1 MSKAKI
7 LDGRPIAERILDDI
21 NLRSKKL
28 HARGITPTVAVIL
41 VGNDSAS
48 QIYIKAKKKIAHR
61 VGIDFLFYHLP
72 AGEQTELE
80 QLLIALHLDPSVHGI
95 VLQLPLPSGLSIEKG
110 LKFLDKTKDIDALNS
125 DSNFSPPTA
134 AAVVELLN
142 YYHIDYCQKQVA
154 IVGHG
159 VLVGRPL
166 ARMLAARDAKVN
178 VYDCATKNI
187 AAKVQRAKIIVSA
200 TGQPRLIDGEYA
212 SRGQAIIDVGCARD
226 DATNQIIGDVDREA
240 VEGTVDAITPRVGGV
255 GPITVALL
263 MKNVII
269 AAEKQNNF

>member
-1 MSKAKI
+1 MAKAKI
-7 LDGRPIAERILDDI
+7 LDGRPIAELILNDVS
-21 NLRSKKL
+21 LRSKKL
-28 HARGITPTVAVIL
+28 HANGVTPTLAVIL
-41 VGNDSAS
+41 VGNDNAS

-72 AGEQTELE
+72 VGEQMELE

-95 VLQLPLPSGLSIEKG
+95 VLQLPLPKGLSVEKS
-110 LKFLDKTKDIDALNS
+110 LKFLDKAKDIDALND
-125 DSNFSPPTA
+125 DSSFSPPTA

-142 YYHIDYCQKQVA
+142 YYHIDYCQKEVA
-154 IVGHG
+154 IVGQG

-166 ARMLAARDAKVN
+166 ARILAARDAKVN
-178 VYDCATKNI
+178 AYDVATKNI

-200 TGQPRLIDGEYA
+200 TGQPRLIDGKFT
-212 SRGQAIIDVGCARD
+212 SRGQVIIDVGCARD
-226 DATNQIIGDVDREA
+226 DVSNQIIGDVDREA
-240 VEGTVDAITPRVGGV
+240 VEGIVSAITPRVGGV

-269 AAEKQNNF
+269 AAEKQKI